1 MNNKLTYILAF
12 TAGAVIGSAVTCKLI
27 KSKYEKL
34 AQEEIDSVKE
44 AFSTMDK
51 TSDDEPEEDRVRDIY
66 DYAAKISQYGYG
78 EAKVVEEEGDPNKP
92 YLIPPEEF
100 DMLEGYEA
108 VSYIYYSD
116 GVLADD
122 DNNVVYNEDELVG
135 RKFASWFGEYE
146 DDAVHVRNEKLKTDF
161 EILMSLKKYSDVID
175 DD

>member
-1 MNNKLTYILAF
+1 MNNKLYCILAF
-12 TAGAVIGSAVTCKLI
+12 AAGAVIGSAVTCKVI

-44 AFSTMDK
+44 AFSTVDK
-51 TSDDEPEEDRVRDIY
+51 PSEDEPEDKQIDIY
-66 DYAAKISQYGYG
+66 EYAAKLAEYRYA
-78 EAKVVEEEGDPNKP
+78 EAKEEEDEEDPNKP

-108 VSYIYYSD
+108 VSLLYYSD

-122 DNNVVYNEDELVG
+122 DDNVIYNEDELVG
-135 RKFASWFGEYE
+135 RKFANWFGEYE